1 MSNVLNGNFTSNDQ
15 ARNVEEDL
23 IATGIPRDNIFV
35 DEDQQIIRVKIP
47 SEEQREI
54 KEIFDRHEVT
64 Y

>member
-15 ARNVEEDL
+15 ARNLEEDL
-23 IATGIPRDNIFV
+23 IATGIPQDNIFV

-47 SEEQREI
+47 AEEQREI